1 MVTGL
6 TLGIAGSSFATVAAA
21 AEVIRKKH
29 GISANGSIAI
39 DTAQSYFGGSSVLS
53 TGSADSLLF
62 DGAII
67 PTASDANFTIESWV
81 RFTGTNSRKMLY
93 SQYTSGTG
101 RTSLEIGTDEKASFF
116 CARQSSFQEAD
127 RILGDSALSVDTW
140 YHIAVVRQGT
150 TFTMYIDGVAQT
162 DTITGHSAGV
172 QNQDFEIFGD
182 DFGTHTDDVHQD
194 EFRISDTARYTGNFS
209 KPIYPFVNDA
219 NTLLLCHF
227 DGTDGST
234 FFDDDNGEFGRHPVS
249 VTAVN
254 GNTQIDTAQSQFGG
268 ASALFDGTDDN
279 IDINFRSDI
288 LTNTETIEFWYRP
301 TSVSGVYGIMSQ
313 NTQGAGTGFQILQIN
328 GEITAYQAATAGTTL
343 SGGSLSANTWHHI
356 ALVND
361 GGSAALYI
369 DGTSVDTDGSWSGT
383 NTDTDLRIGE
393 GKGISSSLWNATRY
407 DLNGHIDELRI
418 SDSARYTAGFTVS
431 SESFTNDEN
440 TRLLMHFDGT
450 DTSTVFRDDFGNRP
464 AVGVIAEDNAR
475 TDTAEAKFGVTSAEF
490 PSTFGFM
497 ETGAVDALEVSGDW
511 TIEFFVYYNKT
522 NADQYVHHNMG
533 GWSGGSFQIYTPSSS
548 NIRASIND
556 NGTSRDLATVSFS
569 TGQWYHYALVN
580 NSGTVTWYIDGT
592 SQGTG
597 AFSSNI
603 NAPDKT
609 LRWGAF
615 SQGGSSDKFEGW
627 IDEYRFSNTA
637 RYTTNF
643 TPTTTPFVNDSNTLL
658 LLHMDGTDGNTLFL
672 DDNGMT
678 RAKVGVQSI
687 NGAAIDTANY
697 QWNGASAEFDDTDDY
712 LELPFSVGN
721 FSGDFTVECWMD
733 TADTLGEIMACQKQG
748 TNEGWTL
755 ITRSLNRLIW
765 TSTTDGS
772 SIGTLISSD
781 NAWSDNT
788 WVHIAVCHNNSSGLT
803 ELYANGTRVA
813 SQTEQNP
820 ITVTSGGYFRIGGN
834 IFCISSGLYQD
845 GPRYFDG
852 HLDDVRISN
861 SVRYSGASYTVPTGP
876 FQNDSNTVLLLPM
889 NGTDG
894 STDFVDDNGKEIN

>member
-1 MVTGL
+1 MPLGAARL
-6 TLGIAGSSFATVAAA
+6 TLLAFQATAAVD
-21 AEVIRKKH
+21 AEVIRKKQ
-29 GISANGSIAI
+29 GISGNGSIAI

-62 DGAII
+62 DGSVI

-101 RTSLEIGTDEKASFF
+101 RTSMEIGTDEKASFF

-127 RILGDSALSVDTW
+127 RILSNSALSVNTW
-140 YHIAVVRQGT
+140 YHIAVVREGT

-172 QNQDFEIFGD
+172 QDQDFEIFGD
-182 DFGTHTDDVHQD
+182 DFGSHTDDVHQD
-194 EFRISDTARYTGNFS
+194 EFRISDTARYTSGFTV
-209 KPIYPFVNDA
+209 PTEPFLNDD

-227 DGTDGST
+227 NGTDGST
-234 FFDDDNGEFGRHPVS
+234 YFNDDNGF
-249 VTAVN
+249 
-254 GNTQIDTAQSQFGG
+254 
-268 ASALFDGTDDN
+268 
-279 IDINFRSDI
+279 
-288 LTNTETIEFWYRP
+288 Y
-301 TSVSGVYGIMSQ
+301 
-313 NTQGAGTGFQILQIN
+313 
-328 GEITAYQAATAGTTL
+328 
-343 SGGSLSANTWHHI
+343 
-356 ALVND
+356 
-361 GGSAALYI
+361 
-369 DGTSVDTDGSWSGT
+369 
-383 NTDTDLRIGE
+383 DTDLSQTGR
-393 GKGISSSLWNATRY
+393 S
-407 DLNGHIDELRI
+407 
-418 SDSARYTAGFTVS
+418 
-431 SESFTNDEN
+431 
-440 TRLLMHFDGT
+440 
-450 DTSTVFRDDFGNRP
+450 

-497 ETGAVDALEVSGDW
+497 KTGAVDAFEVSGDW

-637 RYTTNF
+637 RYTSNF
-643 TPTTTPFVNDSNTLL
+643 TPTTTPFINDNNTLL
-658 LLHMDGTDGNTLFL
+658 LLHMEGTDGNTLFL

-697 QWNGASAEFDDTDDY
+697 QWAGASAEFDDSDDY

-721 FSGDFTVECWMD
+721 FSGDFTIECWID
-733 TADTLGEIMACQKQG
+733 TADTLGEFMACQKQG
-748 TNEGWTL
+748 TAEGWTF
-755 ITRSLNRLIW
+755 ITRSLNRLVW

-772 SIGTLISSD
+772 TASALVSSSS
-781 NAWSDNT
+781 AWSDNT
-788 WVHIAVCHNNSSGLT
+788 WTHIAVCHNNSSGLT
-803 ELYANGTRVA
+803 EMFANGTRVG
-813 SQTEQNP
+813 SRTEQNP
-820 ITVTSGGYFRIGGN
+820 KTVTSGGYFRIGGN
-834 IFCISSGLYQD
+834 IYGISSGVYSD
-845 GPRYFDG
+845 GPRYYGG

-861 SVRYSGASYTVPTGP
+861 SVRYSGSSYTVPTGP
-876 FQNDSNTVLLLPM
+876 FQNDSNTLLLLPM

-894 STDFVDDNGKEIN
+894 STDFTDDNGKESA